1 MEIKHI
7 TELEALEFVKKQN
20 HKDKWHDDFHM
31 WRKHLIILANK
42 WPQLKQFY
50 RGAGK
55 WLGYFDKDLKGVYWY
70 NICGDEIYD
79 GYLISNKLG
88 AGIKLGRYLD
98 NKIIWKTNWSCC
110 DRKYI
115 KFNERLGFQVKGT
128 EQIEDREVFLLWR
141 QKKY

>member
-20 HKDKWHDDFHM
+20 HKDEWHKDFHL

-55 WLGYFDKDLKGVYWY
+55 WLGYFDKELKSTNPKINEESNEMAIHIWESRNMNNDNTLFGTTANERFKKVLK
-70 NICGDEIYD
+70 
-79 GYLISNKLG
+79 YLN
-88 AGIKLGRYLD
+88 YE
-98 NKIIWKTNWSCC
+98 KTN
-110 DRKYI
+110 
-115 KFNERLGFQVKGT
+115 
-128 EQIEDREVFLLWR
+128 
-141 QKKY
+141 

>member
-55 WLGYFDKDLKGVYWY
+55 WLGYFLLFLL
-70 NICGDEIYD
+70 
-79 GYLISNKLG
+79 LISIMLSLSIVQTKLG
-88 AGIKLGRYLD
+88 KRF
-98 NKIIWKTNWSCC
+98 TNSINQWS
-110 DRKYI
+110 
-115 KFNERLGFQVKGT
+115 NT
-128 EQIEDREVFLLWR
+128 
-141 QKKY
+141 KK